1 MVAPHAP
8 GGHAFAEGSWLHR
21 SGSEG
26 FWRRETRR
34 ALVWAVAIPL
44 LILIAALV
52 IGPLALLG
60 LFIYPLQL
68 WRVSRQLGGGRE
80 GMTRAFFLILSKF
93 PEAAGIVE
101 FHLRRL
107 AGRKSGLIEYK

>member
-1 MVAPHAP
+1 M
-8 GGHAFAEGSWLHR
+8 
-21 SGSEG
+21 GSEMCI
-26 FWRRETRR
+26 RDS
-34 ALVWAVAIPL
+34 
-44 LILIAALV
+44 
-52 IGPLALLG
+52 
-60 LFIYPLQL
+60 LQL